1 MVRRVGR
8 ERESLNRVHVV
19 DDTAGD
25 AARFLLG
32 TCTYLRQTSVKP
44 RRIYKTTSNKVHF
57 SRPRRLLKL
66 HAVMDDRLVV
76 HFRKRRPS
84 VLASDGEPVIGLLLA
99 LGTVEGLASSGK
111 G

>member
-1 MVRRVGR
+1 M
-8 ERESLNRVHVV
+8 
-19 DDTAGD
+19 
-25 AARFLLG
+25 
-32 TCTYLRQTSVKP
+32 YLA
-44 RRIYKTTSNKVHF
+44 H
-57 SRPRRLLKL
+57 PRRLLKL

-99 LGTVEGLASSGK
+99 LGTVEGLASSGR

>member
-1 MVRRVGR
+1 MAPFARR
-8 ERESLNRVHVV
+8 L
-19 DDTAGD
+19 
-25 AARFLLG
+25 
-32 TCTYLRQTSVKP
+32 
-44 RRIYKTTSNKVHF
+44 
-57 SRPRRLLKL
+57 RRLLKL

-84 VLASDGEPVIGLLLA
+84 VLASDGEPVIGVLLA